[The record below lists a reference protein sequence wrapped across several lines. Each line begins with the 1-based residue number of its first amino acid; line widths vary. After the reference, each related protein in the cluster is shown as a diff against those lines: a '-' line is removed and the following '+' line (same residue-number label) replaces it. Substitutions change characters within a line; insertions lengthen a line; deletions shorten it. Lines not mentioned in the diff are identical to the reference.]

1 MDSIYFDIDKNK
13 QHIEIV
19 NPLVNKLRLRD
30 KYNMK
35 IPFMFQK
42 KNFPIIKNKL
52 IILLELLSGYSF

>member
-1 MDSIYFDIDKNK
+1 MESIYFDIDKNK

-42 KNFPIIKNKL
+42 NFPKIKNKL
-52 IILLELLSGYSF
+52 IILLELLSGYIL